1 MGIKPIVLKQV
12 KTSDPKKNTK
22 NQITNLTKNKAKP
35 PKITNKKSLD
45 SSNKLTLEKTFVNRL
60 PKKLNRV
67 ASANVN
73 RLDEPVSKFT
83 VFSSERKIKDVRVR
97 PQTSK
102 LKF

>member
-22 NQITNLTKNKAKP
+22 NQLTNSTKNKAKP
-35 PKITNKKSLD
+35 PKIAIKKSPD
-45 SSNKLTLEKTFVNRL
+45 STNKLTQERTFVNRL

-73 RLDEPVSKFT
+73 RLEEPVSKFR
-83 VFSSERKIKDVRVR
+83 VFPSERKVKDVRVR